1 MTRRG
6 RFSPPPGRTERHAKT
21 ELLFLAHGDDV
32 DLSARALTWA
42 SMSSLPCAA
51 ADPQGQVVIE
61 MILDDGFVAVGD
73 EHHVGKSE
81 TWAFRRRIDTGLL

>member
-1 MTRRG
+1 
-6 RFSPPPGRTERHAKT
+6 
-21 ELLFLAHGDDV
+21 
-32 DLSARALTWA
+32 
-42 SMSSLPCAA
+42 LPCAA